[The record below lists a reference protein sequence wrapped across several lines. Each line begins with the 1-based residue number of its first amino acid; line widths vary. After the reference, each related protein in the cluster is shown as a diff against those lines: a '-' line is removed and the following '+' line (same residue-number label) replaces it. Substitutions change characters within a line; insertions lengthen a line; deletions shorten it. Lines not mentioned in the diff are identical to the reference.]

1 MGKNSPKVSLVVPIY
16 NVERYLRQ
24 CLDSC
29 IRQTMKEIEIICVDD
44 GSTDRSFEI
53 VKQYAKRDKRIV
65 PITKKN
71 AGYGNSMNIGM
82 ERANGEYIGIV
93 ESDDYVETNMCAAL
107 YEAAKKYDLD
117 VVKSDYLIFKTEKG
131 KEKTSYERT
140 CTEAGYYNK
149 VLIPARNKVIFSFQ
163 MNTWTGLYRAQFL
176 RENGIRHNETPGA
189 AYQDNG
195 FWFQTLSL
203 ARTVMFINRAFY
215 HYRQDNPNSS
225 INSKG
230 KVFCMNEEYA
240 FIHDFIL
247 GHPFVKQNFLYEYFK
262 KKFFNYMHTYER
274 IADQYKLE
282 FLERFS
288 AELKEAQASKE
299 IDFTKIPDSWIM
311 SMTLRIAD
319 DYKRF
324 YYDDTI
330 WKLKKS
336 LENAKERLKKVKDSA
351 ELQKGRKY
359 ADHLLTSAGKKKIR

>member
-1 MGKNSPKVSLVVPIY
+1 MKKNIKVSIIVPIY
-16 NVERYLRQ
+16 NVEHYLKQ
-24 CLDSC
+24 CLNSC
-29 IRQTMKEIEIICVDD
+29 IKQTLKDIEIICVDD

-53 VKQYAKRDKRIV
+53 VKQYAKKDKRIV

-82 ERANGEYIGIV
+82 DKARGEYIGIV
-93 ESDDYVETNMCAAL
+93 ESDDYVDQNMFKTL
-107 YEAAKKYDLD
+107 YSLAKKHELD
-117 VVKSDYLIFKTEKG
+117 VIKSDYMIFKTVNG
-131 KEKTSYERT
+131 KEKTSYEVT
-140 CTEAGYYNK
+140 CTEPGYYNK
-149 VLIPARNKVIFSFQ
+149 VLIPSKNKVIFNFQ
-163 MNTWTGLYRAQFL
+163 MNTWTGLYRTDFL
-176 RENGIRHNETPGA
+176 RDNNIRHNETPGA

-203 ARTVMFINRAFY
+203 ARTVMFIDKAFY

-240 FIHDFIL
+240 FIHDFIEN
-247 GHPFVKQNFLYEYFK
+247 HPFVKQNFFYEFFR

-288 AELKEAQASKE
+288 RELKEAQESNE
-299 IDFTKIPDSWIM
+299 IDIAKIPDNWISGM
-311 SMTLRIAD
+311 ALRIMD

-330 WKLKKS
+330 WKLRKN
-336 LENAKERLKKVKDSA
+336 LESAQERLNKVINSNEMIAGRRNADRILKILNKDR
-351 ELQKGRKY
+351 L
-359 ADHLLTSAGKKKIR
+359 